1 MPKHWRLLPLF
12 YLLLLAGCT
21 RAPQPS
27 PSPTVVAATA
37 PAFVRADAASALPQ
51 LVAAERAASRSGDLP
66 LLAQLWAPEARIV
79 DGHGTP
85 ATGDDFVWAGR
96 AAILDRYRVA
106 VFPAPPPAFDTLP
119 ALTLDVAGDRATA
132 TLGQDRWAFA
142 WQEGRWWLLEL
153 AY

>member
-1 MPKHWRLLPLF
+1 VHEE
-12 YLLLLAGCT
+12 
-21 RAPQPS
+21 
-27 PSPTVVAATA
+27 
-37 PAFVRADAASALPQ
+37 AASALPQ

-66 LLAQLWAPEARIV
+66 LLGQLWAPEARIV
-79 DGHGTP
+79 DRRGTP
-85 ATGDDFVWAGR
+85 ATDDDFVWAGR

-106 VFPAPPPAFDTLP
+106 VFSSPPPAFDALP
-119 ALTLDVAGDRATA
+119 ELTLDVAGDAATA